1 MGESTRE
8 SFLVED
14 IDRARGDFLASL
26 AVTVHN
32 GALRDPKL
40 AHEVLKGQ
48 DPEQWGKKV
57 RETRATI
64 ETHHTETVRVDL
76 GALLDLTTLSDA
88 ELAIVEARLEL
99 EERRAAAITVQAD
112 EG

>member
-1 MGESTRE
+1 M
-8 SFLVED
+8 
-14 IDRARGDFLASL
+14 
-26 AVTVHN
+26 
-32 GALRDPKL
+32 
-40 AHEVLKGQ
+40 
-48 DPEQWGKKV
+48 
-57 RETRATI
+57 
-64 ETHHTETVRVDL
+64 DL